1 MLRGLEFEGGHVTH
15 QGADMGCGLAGAP
28 VRAAA
33 AGLVVRA
40 ADHGEYGGYGS
51 HIVLA
56 HRLAEGALVYSVYA
70 HLRLA
75 SLRVR
80 AGQRVQAGQVLAR
93 VGATGRVTT
102 PHLHFEVR
110 SADDLEQRWELTHV
124 EDPLAYVHERLPAH
138 RGDTTGVDAYLEWGE
153 CAGLL
158 SSGARTEDALTREN
172 WWRMLAAAVRGPVL
186 DPALEPGALQ
196 RALTS
201 SGVLPPEARSG
212 SPGAPASWTEVA
224 RDLGRARSH
233 GVRSGPAP
241 FRRTQH
247 RRMCDQ
253 QFGTPSPAAHMAALA
268 GRDGRPSVTDA
279 VMLLADL
286 GGPQP
291 DPPKPARPASRRTKT
306 RDSREAANASRPPKP
321 AHVAPD
327 SVPNS
332 APASQDS
339 SRRASG
345 H

>member
-1 MLRGLEFEGGHVTH
+1 M
-15 QGADMGCGLAGAP
+15 
-28 VRAAA
+28 RAAA

-56 HRLAEGALVYSVYA
+56 HRLAEGALVYSAYA

-80 AGQRVQAGQVLAR
+80 AGQRVHAGQIIAR

-102 PHLHFEVR
+102 PHLHFEIR
-110 SADDLEQRWELTHV
+110 RADDLEQRWELTSV
-124 EDPLAYVHERLPAH
+124 EDPLAYVHERLPVH
-138 RGDTTGVDAYLEWGE
+138 RGDTTGVDAYLEWAE
-153 CAGLL
+153 YAGLL

-196 RALTS
+196 RALAS
-201 SGVLPPEARSG
+201 SGVLPSEARDG
-212 SPGAPASWTEVA
+212 SPGAPATWTEVA

-241 FRRTQH
+241 FRRAAH
-247 RRMCDQ
+247 RRMCEQ
-253 QFGTPSPAAHMAALA
+253 RLGTPNPAAHMAALA
-268 GRDGRPSVTDA
+268 GREGRPSVTEA
-279 VMLLADL
+279 VLLLAEL

-291 DPPKPARPASRRTKT
+291 DPPKPARTASRRTDARGK
-306 RDSREAANASRPPKP
+306 REPAPASRPTKP

-327 SVPNS
+327 SVPKPT
-332 APASQDS
+332 PAAHDS
-339 SRRASG
+339 SVHGSP
-345 H
+345 

>member
-1 MLRGLEFEGGHVTH
+1 
-15 QGADMGCGLAGAP
+15 MGCGLAGGP

-80 AGQRVQAGQVLAR
+80 AGQRVHAGQIIAR

-110 SADDLEQRWELTHV
+110 SADDLEQRWELTRV
-124 EDPLAYVHERLPAH
+124 EDPLAYVHDRLPVH

-158 SSGARTEDALTREN
+158 SGGARTEDALTREN

-196 RALTS
+196 RALTA
-201 SGVLPPEARSG
+201 SGVLPPEASGG
-212 SPGAPASWTEVA
+212 SPGAPATWTEVA

-241 FRRTQH
+241 FRRAVH
-247 RRMCDQ
+247 RRMCEQ
-253 QFGTPSPAAHMAALA
+253 QFGTPNPAARMAALA
-268 GRDGRPSVTDA
+268 GRQGRPSVTEA
-279 VMLLADL
+279 VLLLAEL

-291 DPPKPARPASRRTKT
+291 DPPKPARPASRRTNARSK
-306 RDSREAANASRPPKP
+306 REGATASQPPKP

-327 SVPNS
+327 SVPKP
-332 APASQDS
+332 APAAHDS
-339 SRRASG
+339 SLHGSG
-345 H
+345 P